1 MNSSLSKQDL
11 LVILAAAAA
20 MGSLAQHGMSPGLSE
35 SLSKSNPVESRLSKF
50 EASAHIAATKDWQ
63 HFMNKFAY

>member
-20 MGSLAQHGMSPGLSE
+20 MGNLAQHGMAPGLAE
-35 SLSKSNPVESRLSKF
+35 SMSKFKPVESRLSEF

-63 HFMNKFAY
+63 HFMNKFSY